1 MTEKAFIKE
10 TNAYGRL
17 CNYTFKVLGVNYV
30 VRKIKRLSFISQD
43 VWFRGGGGCHM
54 NHCPL
59 IIEGGSNESPRCS
72 TQVVTASLHQRV
84 TTTCRCWPPGEVTR
98 AAGQLE
104 GGALGPG
111 TVRPRQG
118 PGTENGGP

>member
-59 IIEGGSNESPRCS
+59 IIEGGEAMS
-72 TQVVTASLHQRV
+72 
-84 TTTCRCWPPGEVTR
+84 PPG
-98 AAGQLE
+98 AAHRWLQPHYIRGSQPLADVGPRGRSPERPVNLE
-104 GGALGPG
+104 A
-111 TVRPRQG
+111 
-118 PGTENGGP
+118 EH